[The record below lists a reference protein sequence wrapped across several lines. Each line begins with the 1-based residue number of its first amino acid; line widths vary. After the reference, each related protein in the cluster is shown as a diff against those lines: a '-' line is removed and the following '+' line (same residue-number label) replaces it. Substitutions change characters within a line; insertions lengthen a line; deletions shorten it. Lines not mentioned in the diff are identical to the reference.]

1 MVRSSWIIYCGKISG
16 AIEYRTPI
24 YNKAVASNYQ
34 TMPLDVPSAILQ
46 RRSIKNF
53 KSDPIAPELLRQL
66 VELTVAAPSS
76 FNIQDWR
83 IIIVQDTAQKEA
95 LSAACWN
102 QPQIIQAPVSFVFA
116 ADIKAG
122 EKDLTPILS
131 QGMETGAWN
140 EGTVGYFKKA
150 IPEFAVALGD
160 KAREYAIKDA
170 MIAATHATLAAESL
184 GLSTCMMNGW
194 LEDKVKAVIGAE
206 NDADIA
212 IALVLPIGYA
222 AEPRKNPGRVPFEF
236 NVSIDRIDN
245 PYTGA

>member
-1 MVRSSWIIYCGKISG
+1 
-16 AIEYRTPI
+16 
-24 YNKAVASNYQ
+24 
-34 TMPLDVPSAILQ
+34 MPLDVPSAILQ

-66 VELTVAAPSS
+66 IELTVAAPSS

-83 IIIVQDTAQKEA
+83 IIIVQDTAQKQA
-95 LSAACWN
+95 LMAACFN
-102 QPQIIQAPVSFVFA
+102 QPQIAQAPINLVFA

-122 EKDLTPILS
+122 EKDLTPILE
-131 QGMETGAWN
+131 QGLQTGAWS
-140 EGTVGYFKKA
+140 EGAVGYFKKA
-150 IPEFAVALGD
+150 IPEFAVAIGD

-184 GLSTCMMNGW
+184 GLSSCMMNGW
-194 LEDKVKAVIGAE
+194 IESKVKAVIGAE
-206 NDADIA
+206 NDADLA

-222 AEPRKNPGRVPFEF
+222 AEPRKNPGRMPFEF
-236 NVSIDRIDN
+236 NVSVDRIDT

>member
-1 MVRSSWIIYCGKISG
+1 
-16 AIEYRTPI
+16 
-24 YNKAVASNYQ
+24 
-34 TMPLDVPSAILQ
+34 MPLDVPTAILQ

-53 KSDPIAPELLRQL
+53 KPDPIAPELLRQL

-83 IIIVQDTAQKEA
+83 IIIVMDPDQKAA
-95 LSAACWN
+95 LGAACWN
-102 QPQIIQAPVSFVFA
+102 QPQITQAAVNFVFA
-116 ADIKAG
+116 VDIKAG
-122 EKDLTPILS
+122 EKDLTPILA
-131 QGMETGAWN
+131 QGLQTGAWN

-150 IPEFAVALGD
+150 IPEFSVALGD

-170 MIAATHATLAAESL
+170 MIAATHTTLAAESL

-206 NDADIA
+206 NDPDIA

-222 AEPRKNPGRVPFEF
+222 AEPRKNPGRMPFEF
-236 NVSIDRIDN
+236 NVSLDRIDR
-245 PYTGA
+245 PYQG